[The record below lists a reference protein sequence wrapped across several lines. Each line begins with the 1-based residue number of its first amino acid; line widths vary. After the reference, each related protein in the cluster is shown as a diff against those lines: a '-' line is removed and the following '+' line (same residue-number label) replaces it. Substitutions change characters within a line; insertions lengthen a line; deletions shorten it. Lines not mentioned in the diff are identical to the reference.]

1 MGLRVGV
8 LGSNLRFSVTR
19 KVTVRV
25 LGLGIGLGRALEL
38 EIGSRRVGRGMRGL
52 AFGSYHASRPPGR
65 LHLRVRARELRVEAH
80 IESRVEIDRALAAA
94 QQAGELGA
102 AQGGAGRWW
111 LERSVREAVRGEV
124 ERLEGEHCGSHE
136 TVKIG
141 WSVAS
146 RRARKSEARHD
157 TGEAERRRCN
167 HGGSAG
173 AWGKE
178 L

>member
-1 MGLRVGV
+1 MC
-8 LGSNLRFSVTR
+8 
-19 KVTVRV
+19 
-25 LGLGIGLGRALEL
+25 GLGGG
-38 EIGSRRVGRGMRGL
+38 VC
-52 AFGSYHASRPPGR
+52 PPPPHFPPPPPPPPPPSTTGR
-65 LHLRVRARELRVEAH
+65 LHLRARARLRVKAH
-80 IESRVEIDRALAAA
+80 IESRIEIDRALAAA
-94 QQAGELGA
+94 QQAVELGA

-178 L
+178 R

>member
-80 IESRVEIDRALAAA
+80 IESRVEIDRALATA
-94 QQAGELGA
+94 QQAVEVGA

-111 LERSVREAVRGEV
+111 LGCAMREGVRGEV
-124 ERLEGEHCGSHE
+124 ERWEEEHCGSRDCGDRLVCGE
-136 TVKIG
+136 QEGQEV
-141 WSVAS
+141 S
-146 RRARKSEARHD
+146 RHAT
-157 TGEAERRRCN
+157 TGEAEGPRCT